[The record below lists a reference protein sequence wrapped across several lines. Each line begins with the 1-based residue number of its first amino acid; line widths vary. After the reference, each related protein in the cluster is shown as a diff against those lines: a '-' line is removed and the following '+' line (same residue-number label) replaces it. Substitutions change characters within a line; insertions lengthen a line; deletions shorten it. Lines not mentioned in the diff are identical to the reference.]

1 MKKEFLLGFKI
12 VEDKDN
18 ELINIMKSQFVTNY
32 TDSTFLATLQA
43 NLRACNSFCFSVSFI
58 KKAGLVLLA
67 NDIKSAI
74 ERGARGKL
82 ITSTYQ
88 NFTDVESL
96 KFFLKLVLA
105 YENFECHL
113 EDECFY
119 DEKNFS
125 TCGFHTKGYLFEFDE
140 RCELIIGSSNITRYA
155 LLKNIE
161 WDLVVNCRNGDE
173 PYISAYAEFEDL
185 WNKTINLTQERIE
198 IYAQKLNFAIER
210 WDMDYDLAAQRVNP
224 NYMQRKA
231 LKELNRNRAIGIDR
245 ALVISATGSG
255 KTYLA
260 AFDALNFAPNRLLY
274 VVHEGSILR
283 KSLETFQM
291 VFGGLKTCGMY
302 TGESKEIDT
311 DFIFSTNVSMCR
323 SLELFDKKEFD
334 YIIIDE
340 CHHAVAD
347 TYRKIIDYFEPE
359 FLLGL
364 TATEN
369 RMDNQDVVELFGNNI
384 PYELRLRDAI
394 INDLIVPFH
403 YYGIRDELIDY
414 GLSDT
419 AERRLIAQLA
429 NEDNCNFIHQQIEK
443 HRHKGQKLK
452 ALAFCRN
459 VQHARMMAENMS
471 GFYHTAFLTGQNK
484 TGERIRAYNDLQSDN
499 RNLEILFAVDILN
512 EGVDIPGVNMV
523 LFLRPTESSTIFIQ
537 QLGRGLRKYANKEY
551 VTILDFIGNSYK
563 RSVHIALALGSLSKG
578 YILEKKLLKLMV
590 REDFKLL
597 GLEEYGVKIHID
609 DLSKEEILQHIENEN
624 FNQLRY
630 LKKDYQNFK
639 SYLKLQSYPKH
650 VDYMNSDYAPN
661 LLKFMKIKINGQK
674 TNSYYKFL
682 VGIGEEVP
690 LFSEKQIKAI
700 NYLSNLLP
708 LVRRHEFL
716 IVKCLLNGEYR
727 EEKIRPWLENE
738 IGGFANE
745 QFDHA
750 MQFMK
755 EGGVITHSE
764 NEIKFGCEVEPEF
777 EDYVKDLVEY
787 GLSQYSV
794 RYTNDEDD
802 FLLYQD
808 YRQDQALLKILENPK
823 HNQYGSYYKNGNMY
837 IFAGLKKDSTVQEHL
852 NYKDRFLDKETFQ
865 WESIANI
872 SAKDEQLQKEC
883 KEVFIFVRKV
893 NSENG
898 ITLPYTFV
906 GKGRLQNPR
915 KNATSN
921 GSILYDIHL
930 DNPLPNDLMED
941 FQWIA

>member
-1 MKKEFLLGFKI
+1 
-12 VEDKDN
+12 
-18 ELINIMKSQFVTNY
+18 MKSQFITNY
-32 TDSTFLATLQA
+32 TDSTFLTTIQA
-43 NLRACNSFCFSVSFI
+43 NLRSCNAFYFTVSFI

-74 ERGARGKL
+74 ERGAKGKL

-96 KFFLKLVLA
+96 KFFHKLSLA
-105 YENFECHL
+105 FGNFECHL

-119 DEKNFS
+119 DEKNYTTS
-125 TCGFHTKGYLFEFDE
+125 GFHTKGYLFEFDE
-140 RCELIIGSSNITRYA
+140 RCEVIIGSSNITRYA

-161 WDLVVNCRNGDE
+161 WDLVVNCKKDNE
-173 PYISAYAEFEDL
+173 PFNSAFIEFNDL
-185 WNKTINLTQERIE
+185 WNKTIKLTQERID

-210 WDMDYDLAAQRVNP
+210 WDMDYDLAEQNIKP

-231 LKELNRNRAIGIDR
+231 LKELNRNRAIGINR
-245 ALVISATGSG
+245 ALIVSATGSG

-260 AFDALNFAPNRLLY
+260 AFDALNFAPNKLLY

-283 KSLETFQM
+283 KSLETFQF

-302 TGESKEIDT
+302 SGEAKEIET

-347 TYRKIIDYFEPE
+347 TYRKIINYFEPE

-414 GLSDT
+414 GLSDS
-419 AERRLIAQLA
+419 AERRLIAQIA

-443 HRHKGQKLK
+443 HRPNGQKLK

-459 VQHARMMAENMS
+459 IQHARMMADNMS
-471 GFYHTAFLTGQNK
+471 EFYHTAYLTGQNK

-499 RNLEILFAVDILN
+499 KELEILFAVDILN

-537 QLGRGLRKYANKEY
+537 QLGRGLRKYANKSY

-597 GLEEYGVKIHID
+597 GLEEYGVKINID
-609 DLSKEEILQHIENEN
+609 DLSKEEILQHIESEN

-639 SYLKLQSYPKH
+639 SYLKTQSYPKH
-650 VDYMNSDYAPN
+650 MDYVNSDYAPN

-682 VGIGEEVP
+682 VGIGEDVP
-690 LFSEKQIKAI
+690 LFSEEQVIAI
-700 NYLSNLLP
+700 NYLSSLLP

-716 IVKCLLNGEYR
+716 IAKHILHGECQEIKLRQYL
-727 EEKIRPWLENE
+727 EKE
-738 IGGFANE
+738 ISGYTDE
-745 QFDHA
+745 QFNHA
-750 MQFMK
+750 LQFMI
-755 EGGVITHSE
+755 EGGGVAQFDNMIQ
-764 NEIKFGCEVEPEF
+764 FRCEVDQEF
-777 EDYVKDLVEY
+777 IEYVDDLMEY

-794 RYTNDEDD
+794 RYTTDDED

-823 HNQYGSYYKNGNMY
+823 HNQYGTYYKNGNMY
-837 IFAGLKKDSTVQEHL
+837 IFAGLKKDGSVQEHL
-852 NYKDRFLDKETFQ
+852 NYKDKFLDKETFQ

-872 SAKDEQLQKEC
+872 SAKDEQMQQDCSKAY
-883 KEVFIFVRKV
+883 VFVRKV
-893 NSENG
+893 KSENG

-906 GKGRLQNPR
+906 GTGHLQNPR
-915 KNATSN
+915 KDATTN